1 MIDRVEILKTVK
13 ACVERGLVSAPP
25 PKTTRTGYV
34 KGGPKPAKD
43 GSLLRQHAANIG
55 RIKVGEV
62 WWVVRAECD
71 GMSFRQL
78 NKHTTHRIT
87 YQELLTIVL
96 QGPVQITVEI
106 RQTNP

>member
-1 MIDRVEILKTVK
+1 MIDRVEIMNTVK
-13 ACVERGLVSAPP
+13 ACIERGLVSAPP

-43 GSLLRQHAANIG
+43 GSLLRRQGATIG

-62 WWVVRAECD
+62 WWVVRAERD
-71 GMSFRQL
+71 GMSIRQL
-78 NKHTTHRIT
+78 NKHTAHRIT
-87 YQELLTIVL
+87 YQQLLTMIL